1 MSPADAQTLPTLPIR
16 KGDLALADL
25 VDLYMAHYSGRDVS
39 RVHRVAWWR
48 AQLGTVALQDLTDD
62 RVFSCLQ
69 ALAQQRGRYYAGK
82 DAEGRRIFKA
92 RDAKVSPATLN
103 RYAAALGAVLTWAIK
118 CRVAPVGYVHPCRAL
133 LRNREDNEKTRFL
146 SDDERARLLEACRAS
161 KWPRLYVLVLMALT
175 TGARKGELLGLR
187 WADIDLDRAVATL
200 RMTKAGTPR
209 VLPLVPNV
217 VAELRRF
224 EAGAKA
230 CVFASP
236 RDSSRP
242 FAIGGRFIEALRVAK
257 IRGATFHSLRHST
270 ASYLAQSG
278 ASLLEIAEV
287 LGHRQLQTT
296 KRYAHW
302 SVGNKAALVN
312 RVLGGIG

>member
-1 MSPADAQTLPTLPIR
+1 MSLPTLPIR
-16 KGDLALADL
+16 RGDLPMPELI
-25 VDLYMAHYSGRDVS
+25 DLYMAHYSGRDVS
-39 RVHRVAWWR
+39 RMHRASWWR
-48 AQLGTVALQDLTDD
+48 EQLADAALQDVTDD
-62 RVFSCLQ
+62 RVFACLQ

-92 RDAKVSPATLN
+92 RDEKVAPATLN
-103 RYAAALGAVLTWAIK
+103 RYAAALGAVFTWAIK
-118 CRVAPVGYVHPCRAL
+118 CRIAPVGFVHPCRSL
-133 LRNREDNEKTRFL
+133 HRHREDNEKTRFL
-146 SDDERARLLEACRAS
+146 SEDERARLLEACKAS

-187 WADIDLDRAVATL
+187 WGDVDLDKAVASL
-200 RMTKAGTPR
+200 RMTKAGVPR

-224 EAGAKA
+224 VAAPRV
-230 CVFASP
+230 CVFPSP
-236 RDSSRP
+236 RDPLRP
-242 FAIGGRFIEALRVAK
+242 FAFEGRFIEAMRVAK

>member
-1 MSPADAQTLPTLPIR
+1 MSLPTLPIR
-16 KGDLALADL
+16 RGDLALADL
-25 VDLYMAHYSGRDVS
+25 VDLYMAHYTGRDVS
-39 RVHRVAWWR
+39 RGHRVAWWR
-48 AQLGTVALQDLTDD
+48 AQLGSVALQDLTDD

-69 ALAQQRGRYYAGK
+69 ALGQQRGRYYAGK

-118 CRVAPVGYVHPCRAL
+118 CRIAPVGYVHPCRAL
-133 LRNREDNEKTRFL
+133 HRNREDNEKTRFL
-146 SDDERARLLEACRAS
+146 SDDERTRLLEACRAS

-175 TGARKGELLGLR
+175 TGARKGELMGLR
-187 WADIDLDRAVATL
+187 WADIDLERAVATL

-217 VAELRRF
+217 VTELQRF
-224 EAGAKA
+224 LAGPKA
-230 CVFASP
+230 YVFASP
-236 RDSSRP
+236 RDPARP
-242 FAIGGRFIEALRVAK
+242 FAIGGRFIEAMRVAK

-302 SVGNKAALVN
+302 SIGNKAALVN